1 MITTLNLDKR
11 LRDKQ
16 LRSGGLGKE
25 ELGNYLEGLPDLS
38 ENVRYRKTDA
48 ELIAEAEAE
57 AEARAA
63 EAAALAEAANQ
74 EESANNESQEG

>member
-1 MITTLNLDKR
+1 LITSLNLDKR

-16 LRSGGLGKE
+16 LRSGGLSKE
-25 ELGNYLEGLPDLS
+25 ELASHLDQLQDRS

-48 ELIAEAEAE
+48 ELLAEAEAE

-63 EAAALAEAANQ
+63 EAAAAAEAATQ
-74 EESANNESQEG
+74 EEGVNHESQED